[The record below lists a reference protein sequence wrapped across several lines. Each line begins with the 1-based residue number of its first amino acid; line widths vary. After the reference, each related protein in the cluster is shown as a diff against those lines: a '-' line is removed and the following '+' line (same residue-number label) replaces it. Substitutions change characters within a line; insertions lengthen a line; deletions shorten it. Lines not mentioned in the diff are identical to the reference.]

1 MPQNYFRAGFQKHF
15 SPGATTRDHY
25 CGFICCR
32 IESVV
37 VLIKAVQFDYLPKEL
52 SKYKKINWLSW
63 QAWLWPRK
71 LKPSHGVILEESTSR
86 ISGGVQ
92 RVQGSRR
99 STAPSMTTSV
109 FVTPRTS
116 PPYSPSVQ
124 RFDVVPEESEE
135 IETATL
141 SALDH
146 SYIQQGVE
154 SLAVTE
160 ELLSS
165 LDGWKLERQEGGV
178 MCYSRSIG
186 GRKKWRSESII
197 NVNIITQWQFVY
209 YQFEHQVD
217 WNPHVAVAE
226 SFYCINENTDLT
238 YVVSTEAGGGIIST
252 RDFVT
257 VRYWEYKNGAYYAVG
272 KAVSHDSMPSKS
284 GRIRGENGPGGYKL
298 VSVDDKNTLFVWLCD
313 TDLKGWLPQYLIDQT
328 IATMSIQTHKKLRK
342 YIESVTMDDDLPLS
356 VS

>member
-1 MPQNYFRAGFQKHF
+1 MPQNYFKAGFQKHF

-63 QAWLWPRK
+63 KAWLWPRK

-92 RVQGSRR
+92 LVQESRR
-99 STAPSMTTSV
+99 GTAPSMTTSV

-116 PPYSPSVQ
+116 PPHSPSVQ

-135 IETATL
+135 IEAATL

-197 NVNIITQWQFVY
+197 NVNIITLWQFVY

-226 SFYCINENTDLT
+226 SFYRINENTDLT

-257 VRYWEYKNGAYYAVG
+257 VRYWE
-272 KAVSHDSMPSKS
+272 
-284 GRIRGENGPGGYKL
+284 
-298 VSVDDKNTLFVWLCD
+298 
-313 TDLKGWLPQYLIDQT
+313 
-328 IATMSIQTHKKLRK
+328 
-342 YIESVTMDDDLPLS
+342 
-356 VS
+356 